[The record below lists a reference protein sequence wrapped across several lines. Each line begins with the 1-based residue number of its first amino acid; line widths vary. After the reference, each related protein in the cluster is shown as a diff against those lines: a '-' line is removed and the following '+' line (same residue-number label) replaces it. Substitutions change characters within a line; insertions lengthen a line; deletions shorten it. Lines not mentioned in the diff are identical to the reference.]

1 MTDKELIAAAL
12 EAKDHA
18 YAPYSHFPVGAAVL
32 AGGKLYT
39 GANVE
44 NASYGAAI
52 CAERSAILRAVF
64 DGARRV
70 DAVAVASDI
79 SPPATPCGMCLQVIA
94 EFAPEPDELRVVLG
108 NPAGEL
114 QTYTLADLL
123 PHGFGPRDLAR
134 HG

>member
-1 MTDKELIAAAL
+1 MTDKELMAAAL
-12 EAKDHA
+12 EAKTHA
-18 YAPYSHFPVGAAVL
+18 YAPYSRFDVGAAIL

-52 CAERSAILRAVF
+52 CAERSAILRAAF
-64 DGARRV
+64 DGARRL

-94 EFAPEPDELRVVLG
+94 EFAPEPDKLRVVLG

-114 QTYTLADLL
+114 QVYTLADLS

>member
-1 MTDKELIAAAL
+1 MALAL

-18 YAPYSHFPVGAAVL
+18 FAPYSHFDVGAAVV
-32 AGGKLYT
+32 AGGKVYT

-64 DGARRV
+64 DGARRL

-94 EFAPEPDELRVVLG
+94 EFAPEPEKLRVLLG

-114 QTYTLADLL
+114 QSYTLADLL